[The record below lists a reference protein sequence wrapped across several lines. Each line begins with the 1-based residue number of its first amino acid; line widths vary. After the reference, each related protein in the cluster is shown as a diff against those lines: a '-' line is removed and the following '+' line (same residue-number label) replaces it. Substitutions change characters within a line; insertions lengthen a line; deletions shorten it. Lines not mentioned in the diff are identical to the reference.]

1 MSPALPTVAAEMEHH
16 RGFQTFAAL
25 RGNVSAIAIGA
36 ERA

>member
-25 RGNVSAIAIGA
+25 HRDVRPIAIGT

>member
-25 RGNVSAIAIGA
+25 HRDVCAIVIGT

>member
-1 MSPALPTVAAEMEHH
+1 MIPALPTVAAEMEHH

-25 RGNVSAIAIGA
+25 HPDVRSIVLGT

>member
-25 RGNVSAIAIGA
+25 HRDVRPIVIDT

>member
-25 RGNVSAIAIGA
+25 RRDVYPIGA